1 MNIFRIVLYSGV
13 LQLLTDLW
21 WSLVITSSLPVVFLI
36 CPLVTSG
43 VLHMLSLF
51 CLIAKLQ
58 SWFLL
63 VLGLSSCSYH
73 CLVLVKSANL

>member
-1 MNIFRIVLYSGV
+1 MNIFTLSFTQAYYSSRVVG
-13 LQLLTDLW
+13 
-21 WSLVITSSLPVVFLI
+21 WSFVVTSSLSVVFLI

-43 VLHMLSLF
+43 VLRVLSLF
-51 CLIAKLQ
+51 YLIAKLQ

-73 CLVLVKSANL
+73 CLVLAKFADL